1 MLGLCHSY
9 STLPERFY
17 AQVRPSSVA
26 KPRMIRYNH
35 GLAGELGPDWSALN
49 EADASLVLSGNAVPD
64 GANPIAM
71 AYAGHQFGNF
81 VPQLGDGRAILLGE
95 VFDIKGIRR
104 DIQLKGAGRTPY
116 SRGGDGRA
124 ALGPVLREYLVSEA
138 MHAMGIP
145 TTRAL
150 AAVMTGDPVYR
161 ETPLPGAVLTRVAA
175 SHIRVGTFQFF
186 AARGD
191 TEGSKALAD
200 YVIDRLYPE
209 IKGSD
214 APYLALL
221 NAVATRQASL
231 IADWLRIGFI
241 HGVMNTDNSAISGE
255 TIDFGPCAFM
265 EAYNPVTVFSSIDR
279 NGRYAYQNQPGMAQW
294 NMARLAETLL
304 PLIDEDQE
312 RAVELANEAVIAFA
326 ETFNASWLSGMRRK
340 LGLRLEEDG
349 DRALIDGFLNVLLV
363 NRADFTLAF
372 RRLSDA
378 AEGIEN
384 ESQFHDLMAED
395 RMAAVEWLES
405 WRARLAREAMSGEA
419 RARAIRAVNPIYI
432 PRNHL
437 IEEAIQAAT
446 QGADF
451 APFEALCG
459 VLADPFREDA
469 DVSVRYTLPAEPNE
483 RVTQT
488 FCGT

>member
-1 MLGLCHSY
+1 M
-9 STLPERFY
+9 
-17 AQVRPSSVA
+17 
-26 KPRMIRYNH
+26 
-35 GLAGELGPDWSALN
+35 
-49 EADASLVLSGNAVPD
+49 
-64 GANPIAM
+64 
-71 AYAGHQFGNF
+71 
-81 VPQLGDGRAILLGE
+81 
-95 VFDIKGIRR
+95 
-104 DIQLKGAGRTPY
+104 
-116 SRGGDGRA
+116 
-124 ALGPVLREYLVSEA
+124 REYLVSEA
-138 MHAMGIP
+138 MHAMGIA

-150 AAVMTGDPVYR
+150 AAVMTGDAVYR

-191 TEGSKALAD
+191 TEGLKALAD

-209 IKGSD
+209 IRASD

-221 NAVATRQASL
+221 NAVATRQARL
-231 IADWLRIGFI
+231 IADWLGIGFV
-241 HGVMNTDNSAISGE
+241 HGVMNTDNAAISGE

-265 EAYNPVTVFSSIDR
+265 EAYDPVTVFSSIDR
-279 NGRYAYQNQPGMAQW
+279 NGRYAYQNQPGIGQW

-304 PLIDEDQE
+304 PLIDDDQE
-312 RAVELANEAVIAFA
+312 RAVERANEAVIAFA
-326 ETFNASWLSGMRRK
+326 EVFNDSWLACMRRK
-340 LGLRLEEDG
+340 LGLRMEEEG
-349 DRALIDGFLNVLLV
+349 DKSLIDGFLTVLLV

-378 AEGIEN
+378 AEGVEN
-384 ESQFHDLMAED
+384 ESQFQDLMTAD

-405 WRARLAREAMSGEA
+405 WRARLAREAMPSEV
-419 RARAIRAVNPIYI
+419 RARAMRAVNPIYI

-451 APFEALCG
+451 ALFEALCD
-459 VLADPFREDA
+459 VLAHPFREDA
-469 DVSVRYTLPAEPNE
+469 DLPVRYTLPAEPNE